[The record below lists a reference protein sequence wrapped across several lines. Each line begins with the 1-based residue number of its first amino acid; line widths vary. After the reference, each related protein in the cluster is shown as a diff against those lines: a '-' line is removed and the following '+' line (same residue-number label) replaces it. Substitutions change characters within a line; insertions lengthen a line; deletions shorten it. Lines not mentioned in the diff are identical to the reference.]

1 MTQEAE
7 QIMKRCQT
15 GTFSYEESNN
25 LHAACYG
32 IIGKLLAQRKPLT
45 KKRLYEIFENA
56 DQRFNRGDDMNKLRM
71 IIARAIEADHG
82 IKGEA

>member
-1 MTQEAE
+1 MTEAE

-32 IIGKLLAQRKPLT
+32 MIGKLLAQRKPLT
-45 KKRLYEIFENA
+45 DERIDLINGGMCGEREFYQEF
-56 DQRFNRGDDMNKLRM
+56 
-71 IIARAIEADHG
+71 ARAIEAAHD
-82 IKGEA
+82 IRENT